1 MQGTKEP
8 WGSLHLHIQVTSST
22 KLPDLQCVCFTVFS
36 LNFQADDGKCKVTMK
51 YPHFFPVSRKCKV
64 PETRKK
70 LEIAYQSRC
79 LEENTKILEELI
91 ELRQEQAEM
100 LGYES
105 HAHYIQVHIFDT
117 YSLQ

>member
-1 MQGTKEP
+1 
-8 WGSLHLHIQVTSST
+8 
-22 KLPDLQCVCFTVFS
+22 
-36 LNFQADDGKCKVTMK
+36 MK

-105 HAHYIQVHIFDT
+105 HAHYIQVHIWYVLITVFQRAVLEFARIMEWLAELSSRQYT
-117 YSLQ
+117 VLIG

>member
-1 MQGTKEP
+1 MYV
-8 WGSLHLHIQVTSST
+8 W
-22 KLPDLQCVCFTVFS
+22 FTLIS

-105 HAHYIQVHIFDT
+105 HAHYIQVHIW
-117 YSLQ
+117 YSRLRNKRSPLNKRSPWNIWEKQ

>member
-1 MQGTKEP
+1 MPYT
-8 WGSLHLHIQVTSST
+8 
-22 KLPDLQCVCFTVFS
+22 FFFF
-36 LNFQADDGKCKVTMK
+36 NFQADDGKCKVTMK

>member
-1 MQGTKEP
+1 
-8 WGSLHLHIQVTSST
+8 
-22 KLPDLQCVCFTVFS
+22 
-36 LNFQADDGKCKVTMK
+36 MK

-105 HAHYIQVHIFDT
+105 HAHYIQVHIWYVFFTVFQRADLEV
-117 YSLQ
+117 LQGRLVNLTRVWENITWWLCMFQNDAIFTEMKCVSASKF